1 MFGMRWHECAVSKG
15 RYSDRFQLVRA
26 KNQFDSL
33 FCVRLC
39 ALGRGV
45 RQLPQQRPHKQRC
58 SGRQTRAEINEST
71 RNKTPHTQSFLE
83 RSKVKV
89 QGKHRGY
96 RQGRGCAKVASEK
109 TLRDVGHTRRDA
121 RRTLGRARIK
131 RSMISTCLER
141 MMNLFQKTNKM

>member
-1 MFGMRWHECAVSKG
+1 M
-15 RYSDRFQLVRA
+15 
-26 KNQFDSL
+26 NQ
-33 FCVRLC
+33 
-39 ALGRGV
+39 
-45 RQLPQQRPHKQRC
+45 QEIKHRC
-58 SGRQTRAEINEST
+58 
-71 RNKTPHTQSFLE
+71 PHTQSFLE

-141 MMNLFQKTNKM
+141 MMNLFQKTNRM